1 MTYLQVLK
9 RVLHDYKNFNKF
21 WYYMIVVFWI
31 ITTLLA
37 SIEPF
42 FWAKWIEYI
51 EKFIKDWELDLKA
64 LYIFFWIWI
73 GYIIL
78 NSLIRFYYRFN
89 LVDINTLNFYI
100 KYSKHYKDKILSIS
114 QWVFLWKKPWSL
126 YKKYDRWIEALFMVI
141 FNVFLDIFTALI
153 SIVLI
158 TVIIFFINYKLA
170 IATLFVVP
178 IFIYMWYYFNHKTR
192 LKQQAIHKKWDR
204 FYGDL
209 SDYVTNLT
217 LAKTLNFE
225 KKAMQNLNVI
235 QDENLSLQIPLSKAW
250 SVADIYTHFMVNIS
264 RFIVL
269 WIWIYLIS
277 QNEITFWVLFLFYSY
292 IWYIYFPLSFIFSNI
307 KNLQKNLESVKKMYE
322 EFDNIELDE
331 DLPNSKDIQKV
342 NWKIEF
348 KNVNFSYNDSKQVL
362 ENINFSINPWEKIA
376 LVWSTWSWKSTITN
390 LLLRFWDNYNW
401 EILLDGKNIKKITKA
416 SLRKHIWIVM
426 QDNTLFNTSI
436 RNNLELVWE
445 NIDENKIIKALKKAK
460 ADFVFN
466 SKDWLETIIWE
477 RGLKLSGWEKQRL
490 NIARIFLKNPE
501 ILILD
506 EATSALDN
514 KTEIEIQSSLDELL
528 VWKTSIIIAHRLS
541 TIKKVDKIFVMDNWK
556 IIETWTYD
564 ELLDKKW
571 YFYKLA
577 NPEKLIIN

>member
-1 MTYLQVLK
+1 MTYFEVLK

-42 FWAKWIEYI
+42 FWAKGIEYI
-51 EKFIKDWELDLKA
+51 EKFIKDWNLDLNA
-64 LYIFFWIWI
+64 LFIFFGIWI

-78 NSLIRFYYRFN
+78 NSLVRFYYRFN

-114 QWVFLWKKPWSL
+114 QWVFLWKKPWSI

-153 SIVLI
+153 SIILI
-158 TVIIFFINYKLA
+158 TWIIFFINYKLA

-235 QDENLSLQIPLSKAW
+235 QDENLSLQIPLSKSW

-322 EFDNIELDE
+322 EFDNIELDV

-342 NWKIEF
+342 KWRIEF
-348 KNVNFSYNDSKQVL
+348 KNLNFSYNESKKVL

-390 LLLRFWDNYNW
+390 LLLRFWDNYEW
-401 EILLDGKNIKKITKA
+401 EILLDWKNIKKITKT
-416 SLRKHIWIVM
+416 SIRKHIWIVM

-436 RNNLELVWE
+436 RKNLELIWDDITE
-445 NIDENKIIKALKKAK
+445 DKIIKALKKAK

-466 SKDWLETIIWE
+466 SKDGLETIIWE
-477 RGLKLSGWEKQRL
+477 RGLKLSWWEKQRL

-528 VWKTSIIIAHRLS
+528 IWKTSIIIAHRLS

>member
-1 MTYLQVLK
+1 MTYFEVLK

-42 FWAKWIEYI
+42 FWAKGIEYI
-51 EKFIKDWELDLKA
+51 EKFIKDWNLDLNA
-64 LYIFFWIWI
+64 LFIFFGIWI

-78 NSLIRFYYRFN
+78 NSLVRFYYRFN

-114 QWVFLWKKPWSL
+114 QWVFLWKKPWSI

-153 SIVLI
+153 SIILI
-158 TVIIFFINYKLA
+158 TWIIFFINYKLA

-235 QDENLSLQIPLSKAW
+235 QDENLSLQIPLSKSW

-322 EFDNIELDE
+322 EFDNIELDV

-342 NWKIEF
+342 KWRIEF
-348 KNVNFSYNDSKQVL
+348 KNLNFSYNESKKVL

-390 LLLRFWDNYNW
+390 LLLRFWDNYEW
-401 EILLDGKNIKKITKA
+401 EILLDWKNIKKITKT
-416 SLRKHIWIVM
+416 SIRKHIWIVM

-436 RNNLELVWE
+436 RKNLELIWDDITE
-445 NIDENKIIKALKKAK
+445 DKIIKALKKAK

-466 SKDWLETIIWE
+466 SKDGLETIIWE
-477 RGLKLSGWEKQRL
+477 RGLMLSWWEKQRL

-528 VWKTSIIIAHRLS
+528 IWKTSIIIAHRLS

>member
-1 MTYLQVLK
+1 MTYFEVLK

-42 FWAKWIEYI
+42 FWAKGIEYI
-51 EKFIKDWELDLKA
+51 EKFIKEWNLDLNA
-64 LYIFFWIWI
+64 LFIFFGIWI

-78 NSLIRFYYRFN
+78 NSLVRFYYRFN

-114 QWVFLWKKPWSL
+114 QWVFLWKKPWSI

-153 SIVLI
+153 SIILI
-158 TVIIFFINYKLA
+158 TWIIFFINYKLA

-235 QDENLSLQIPLSKAW
+235 QDENLSLQIPLSKSW

-322 EFDNIELDE
+322 EFDNIELDV

-342 NWKIEF
+342 KWRIEF
-348 KNVNFSYNDSKQVL
+348 KNLNFSYNESKKVL

-390 LLLRFWDNYNW
+390 LLLRFWDNYEW
-401 EILLDGKNIKKITKA
+401 EILLDWKNIKKITKT
-416 SLRKHIWIVM
+416 SIRKHIWIVM

-436 RNNLELVWE
+436 RKNLELIWDDITE
-445 NIDENKIIKALKKAK
+445 DKIIKALKKAK

-466 SKDWLETIIWE
+466 SKDGLETIIWE
-477 RGLKLSGWEKQRL
+477 RGLKLSWWEKQRL

-528 VWKTSIIIAHRLS
+528 IWKTSIIIAHRLS